1 MGPSGKLTARFERV
15 REILRKA
22 AQGHENA
29 FGRLPVWEFS
39 PGKHFLLPNF
49 SPGVRHRVY
58 DQFAGGFYFFSFRSG
73 QHDERTSPRRGT
85 ARSIT

>member
-29 FGRLPVWEFS
+29 FGGLPVWEFS

-58 DQFAGGFYFFSFRSG
+58 DQLPEAFFFSV
-73 QHDERTSPRRGT
+73 
-85 ARSIT
+85 SIRPTR